1 MTSLPDWVQN
11 GSLDNESLKATVLS
25 CSNKLK
31 SSDTV
36 QHEEGAEELY
46 ALIMLVWSLDTRLA
60 RDAADIVCDEI
71 R

>member
-11 GSLDNESLKATVLS
+11 GSLDNKSLKTAVVS
-25 CSNKLK
+25 CSKNLK
-31 SSDTV
+31 SSDPTR
-36 QHEEGAEELY
+36 QENGAKDLY